1 MVDSVSSYFKRNR
14 TATHDSKPYQ
24 ERQFSFK
31 ETPIFHSKSQKL
43 GSTRFQHLPH
53 IPCINPPIDFEDEDG
68 GYGVHGGKCET
79 RHVGKGVEED
89 GGRER
94 EMGVDGLEVEVGW
107 NEEEI
112 DSKAEEF
119 ITRFY
124 DQMKLQRQ
132 LSNLQHTEML
142 HNP

>member
-14 TATHDSKPYQ
+14 AATHDPKPYQ

-31 ETPIFHSKSQKL
+31 ETPIFHFKSQKP

-53 IPCINPPIDFEDEDG
+53 IPCINPPIDLDDEDG

-79 RHVGKGVEED
+79 RRVGKGVEED
-89 GGRER
+89 GGRGR
-94 EMGVDGLEVEVGW
+94 EMSVDGLEVEVGW